1 MTTTPENQTTWRA
14 LSRSAAGA
22 STTSSTLLRS
32 GTMLRSLPFGTQRKF
47 TPFAEVR

>member
-32 GTMLRSLPFGTQRKF
+32 RPFGTQRKF